1 MLKASDS
8 FSIRTILAVFTVILI
23 SGCSQTPTKQVRGT
37 QPVSG
42 FLPDPSLL
50 RPGKSGELDLVYR
63 NPAINPSSYNK
74 VLLTPVTLQTAPGS
88 SLDGI
93 PPEQRQALVNT
104 FHTDLF
110 SAISQHCQMVDT
122 PTPATMEIHIAIT
135 DATQSD
141 TTANTITTYIP
152 QARMLDTMTGYGFNN
167 GVGNFVGSVTA
178 EGYATDA
185 TEGTLLWEGVDRRAG
200 ANALG
205 TDTLNS
211 WGDVKNATKAWS
223 EQFAKRLTE
232 LGACSRRS

>member
-1 MLKASDS
+1 M
-8 FSIRTILAVFTVILI
+8 SIEILLST
-23 SGCSQTPTKQVRGT
+23 R
-37 QPVSG
+37 
-42 FLPDPSLL
+42 
-50 RPGKSGELDLVYR
+50 
-63 NPAINPSSYNK
+63 SSYNK
-74 VLLTPVTLQTAPGS
+74 VLLAPVTLQTAPGS

-110 SAISQHCQMVDT
+110 SAISQHCQMVDA
-122 PTPATMEIHIAIT
+122 PTLDTMEIHIAIT
-135 DATQSD
+135 DAIQSN

-200 ANALG
+200 ATPSAPIPSIPGVTSKTLQPG
-205 TDTLNS
+205 EFLRKATD
-211 WGDVKNATKAWS
+211 
-223 EQFAKRLTE
+223 R
-232 LGACSRRS
+232 LGACCPEKLRVQVRLFLSRPHSQTLSVR